1 MAGINTYNEKALHL
15 DLKQWY
21 AQAGDIF
28 EVPLAGYIIDI
39 VRGELLVEI
48 QTGNFTA
55 IRRKLEQLAQAHPVR
70 LVYPIAQE
78 KWIVKLDEQGRRLN
92 RRKSP
97 ARHSLA
103 YVFAEL
109 VRLPT
114 FLASTNTSLDILLIE
129 EEEVRVFDARRAWR
143 RRGWVTQERRLL
155 RVVESKLWQTPADC
169 LTLLPANLPTP
180 FTTADLA
187 VGLEQPRWLAQKMVY
202 CLRAMELITPTGK
215 QGNAIL
221 YAGSAS

>member
-1 MAGINTYNEKALHL
+1 MSGINTYNEKALHL

-21 AQAGDIF
+21 AQTGDVF
-28 EVPLAGYIIDI
+28 EAPLAGYFIDI
-39 VRGELLVEI
+39 VRGDLLIEI

-55 IRRKLEQLAQAHPVR
+55 IRRKLERLAQTHPVR

-78 KWIVKLDEQGRRLN
+78 KWIMKVDEQGRRLS

-97 ARHSLA
+97 ARRGLT

-114 FLASTNTSLDILLIE
+114 FLTSANTSLDILLIE
-129 EEEVRVFDARRAWR
+129 EEETRRFDAQRAWR

-155 RVVESKLWQTPADC
+155 RVVESRLWQTPADC

-187 VGLEQPRWLAQKMVY
+187 VALEQPRWLAQKMVY
-202 CLRAMELITPTGK
+202 CLRAMELIMPIGK
-215 QGNAIL
+215 QGNAVL
-221 YAGSAS
+221 YTCVVN